1 MSLIDLIAFFS
12 DSYQENRR
20 LANLADLSSKGL
32 LLVQML
38 YNDWVRQCLSLHIF
52 DENLQIY
59 ERILLKAQAKEDVA
73 ELTSRMMCA
82 RSLSS
87 LLFFML
93 VYLTYL

>member
-38 YNDWVRQCLSLHIF
+38 HIDWVRQCLSLHIF
-52 DENLQIY
+52 NENLQIY